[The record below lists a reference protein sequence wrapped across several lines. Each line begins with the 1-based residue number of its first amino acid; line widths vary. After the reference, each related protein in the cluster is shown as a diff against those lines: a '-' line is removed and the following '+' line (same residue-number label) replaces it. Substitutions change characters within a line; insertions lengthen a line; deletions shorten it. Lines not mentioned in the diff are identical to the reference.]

1 MKRTCSS
8 GRQGPARSRAGA
20 SRSGRAPGSGRAAIA
35 PPAGPCPTAGR
46 SRLHRLRSRRFCK
59 LEVEHAKGWNC
70 CNAASLRPWWQRVR
84 SAGRGYNPVTGAAA
98 GFGAGAYQGAAVAG
112 PVGALVGAP
121 LGLAGGAVAGTFAGG
136 GTVLGYNYCPPGYT
150 PVPPPGTLSPA
161 ITGIG
166 YCAPLARPVAFVAPR
181 RAVSRVAYRHPNRV
195 MARRAA
201 YRTIAAHRRGYRHVG
216 FRTGRAHGRMVAAH
230 GRTVATNRM

>member
-1 MKRTCSS
+1 MRK
-8 GRQGPARSRAGA
+8 AGIAATLLLFGLAGSA
-20 SRSGRAPGSGRAAIA
+20 SAQQVVA
-35 PPAGPCPTAGR
+35 T
-46 SRLHRLRSRRFCK
+46 
-59 LEVEHAKGWNC
+59 
-70 CNAASLRPWWQRVR
+70 
-84 SAGRGYNPVTGAAA
+84 NPVTGAAA
-98 GFGAGAYQGAAVAG
+98 GFGAGASQGAAVAG

-121 LGLAGGAVAGTFAGG
+121 LGLAGGAVAGTFAGV

-150 PVPPPGTLSPA
+150 PVTPPGTLSPA

-201 YRTIAAHRRGYRHVG
+201 YRTVAAHRRAYRHVG

-230 GRTVATNRM
+230 GRTVAMNRM